1 MTSTPSRV
9 SSSRKPVISLMSRPS
24 IFAEYTKPD
33 FLSPSILKVTVSP
46 LGDCFV
52 QLSIISKT
60 LRCLRLSL
68 LLLATARYNL
78 GIALAQQ
85 PDKRVN
91 NAIWEW
97 GKFYVVGEE
106 LVAAKGFL
114 RGTGNFPSNDYSL
127 LPIDGSMD
135 YGNLFD
141 SLKDALWGPSSPR
154 GSQR

>member
-60 LRCLRLSL
+60 LRCLRRPLRSEEHTSELQSPDHLVCRL
-68 LLLATARYNL
+68 LLEKKK
-78 GIALAQQ
+78 QQ
-85 PDKRVN
+85 FFEHVFETPHDS
-91 NAIWEW
+91 IL
-97 GKFYVVGEE
+97 Y
-106 LVAAKGFL
+106 
-114 RGTGNFPSNDYSL
+114 
-127 LPIDGSMD
+127 GSSHV
-135 YGNLFD
+135 L
-141 SLKDALWGPSSPR
+141 
-154 GSQR
+154 